1 MAGINFNSNSFQLR
15 TTSLKKANVAP
26 EAQKKEEEVKAG
38 SEEKKPVIKTKIQN
52 SSLNLLGNYNMV
64 SVNTTAKKA
73 TLSAGGKAGVVNNDN
88 QGDKKAEN
96 DVNGQELDYNE
107 YMKRRNNGTLKPND
121 YTIVLA
127 PKPGT
132 INEKWYVV
140 MYGERISETGM
151 RKHKGF
157 DNLDDAKEWGDKL

>member
-15 TTSLKKANVAP
+15 ATSLKKANVAP

-64 SVNTTAKKA
+64 SVNTVAKKG
-73 TLSAGGKAGVVNNDN
+73 TLKAAGVKPSIVNNDN

-96 DVNGQELDYNE
+96 DVNEKLSIDEFN
-107 YMKRRNNGTLKPND
+107 KRASAGTLKLGD
-121 YTIVLA
+121 YAIYQISQNNYAYIVYTNGPQWKYA
-127 PKPGT
+127 VGSGSTTP
-132 INEKWYVV
+132 EDA
-140 MYGERISETGM
+140 EET
-151 RKHKGF
+151 
-157 DNLDDAKEWGDKL
+157 AKECGAKD

>member
-15 TTSLKKANVAP
+15 ATSLKKANVAP

-88 QGDKKAEN
+88 QGDKKVEN
-96 DVNGQELDYNE
+96 DVNEKLDRSE
-107 YMKRRNNGTLKPND
+107 FIRRHENGTLKPGDYYVAYLDND
-121 YTIVLA
+121 I
-127 PKPGT
+127 
-132 INEKWYVV
+132 IQSYVCNIYDGN
-140 MYGERISETGM
+140 MSSLYHGFETPEEADEYAK
-151 RKHKGF
+151 KHGGK
-157 DNLDDAKEWGDKL
+157 A